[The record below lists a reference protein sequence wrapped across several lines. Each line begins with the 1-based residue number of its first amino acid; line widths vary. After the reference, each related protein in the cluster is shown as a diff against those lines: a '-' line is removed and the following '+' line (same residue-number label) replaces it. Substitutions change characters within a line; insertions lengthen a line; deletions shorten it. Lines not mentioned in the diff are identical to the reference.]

1 MFEVG
6 DIVKIVSTEDDG
18 LSQIIAGST
27 ARITKKETVIIG
39 SYELYTIS
47 FIDIKDE
54 RYISGTA
61 HWRAKNLCYASEV
74 KDVSESDIMNLLS
87 GE

>member
-6 DIVKIVSTEDDG
+6 DIIKIVPTEDDR
-18 LSQIIAGST
+18 LSQVIAGST
-27 ARITKKETVIIG
+27 ARIVEKEIPTIG
-39 SYELYTIS
+39 SYKLYTIS
-47 FIDIKDE
+47 FIDIKDK
-54 RYISGTA
+54 RYINGTA
-61 HWRAKNLCYASEV
+61 HWASKNLCYASEM